1 MKPRAAAWA
10 VLRLNLTVLMGVLA
24 ALAIV
29 LVTLSAAKA
38 QTTPHIDQQRE
49 AYIDVGVA
57 TLWVEPR
64 TDRRIDKPALS
75 DPSNVRV
82 WQQSMSLR
90 QKRWLVGRLESQ
102 ALYGQ
107 KVVILEESGNWVK
120 VAVKGQPTPRNDLGY
135 PGWMPKRQLTN
146 NGALSRFERKAFVQV
161 ESPTTWLY
169 NTDKLDS
176 RFIEASY
183 ATRLPLL
190 ARRNGA
196 LKVATLHGDKWLK
209 ASDASVY
216 RSESAIPKPTGK
228 RLVKSAKRFLRLP
241 YLWAGTSGF
250 GFDCSGFTY
259 TVHRAH
265 GITIPRDTVTR
276 EQLENPKLAGGKA
289 VQRYANLRRGDLLYF
304 AYESGL
310 GYIHHVGMYVGD
322 GRMIHSPNPSRGVEI
337 VNIKRSGWIKEYAG
351 AIRYY

>member
-1 MKPRAAAWA
+1 MNPRAAGAWTA
-10 VLRLNLTVLMGVLA
+10 TRPVLKMFVGAFA

-29 LVTLSAAKA
+29 LTPTAAAGVKA
-38 QTTPHIDQQRE
+38 QSPEGRQG
-49 AYIDVGVA
+49 AYVDVGVA

-64 TDRRIDKPALS
+64 TDRPIDKPAVS
-75 DPSNVRV
+75 DPSDIRR
-82 WQQSMSLR
+82 WQRSMSLK
-90 QKRWLVGRLESQ
+90 QKRWLVGRLQTQ

-107 KVVILEESGNWVK
+107 KVVILKRSGRWVK

-135 PGWMPKRQLTN
+135 PGWMPERQLTYN
-146 NGALSRFERKAFVQV
+146 AGLSRYERRAFVQV
-161 ESPTTWLY
+161 KSPTTWLY
-169 NTDKLDS
+169 DTDKLDS
-176 RFIEASY
+176 RFIEVSY

-190 ARRNGA
+190 AKRDGA
-196 LKVATLHGDKWLK
+196 IKVATLHGDKWVK

-216 RSESAIPKPTGK
+216 ASESAIPKPTGK
-228 RLVKSAKRFLRLP
+228 RLVESAKKFLRLP

-259 TVHRAH
+259 TVYKAH
-265 GITIPRDTVTR
+265 GITLPRDTVTR
-276 EQLENPKLAGGKA
+276 AQLEDPGLVGGKA
-289 VQRYANLRRGDLLYF
+289 VRSYADLRRGDLEYF
-304 AYESGL
+304 AYEGGA

-337 VNIKRSGWIKEYAG
+337 ISIERSGLIKEYAG

>member
-1 MKPRAAAWA
+1 MGRA
-10 VLRLNLTVLMGVLA
+10 VRLNLTIFVGVLA
-24 ALAIV
+24 ALAVV
-29 LVTLSAAKA
+29 LVAVSAAKA
-38 QTTPHIDQQRE
+38 QRPQDQRE

-64 TDRRIDKPALS
+64 ADRRIDKPALS

-90 QKRWLVGRLESQ
+90 QKRWLVGRLQTQ

-120 VAVKGQPTPRNDLGY
+120 VAVKGQPTPQHPLGY
-135 PGWMPKRQLTN
+135 PGWMPKRQLTYN
-146 NGALSRFERKAFVQV
+146 AGLSRYERKAFVQV

-169 NTDKLDS
+169 NTYKLDS
-176 RFIEASY
+176 RFIEVSY

-190 ARRNGA
+190 AKRNGA
-196 LKVATLHGDKWLK
+196 VKVATLHGDKWVK
-209 ASDASVY
+209 ASGASVY
-216 RSESAIPKPTGK
+216 SSESAIPKPTGK
-228 RLVKSAKRFLRLP
+228 RLVESAKKFLRLP

-259 TVHRAH
+259 TVHKVH
-265 GITIPRDTVTR
+265 GITVPRDTVTR
-276 EQLENPKLAGGKA
+276 AQLENPELAGGKA
-289 VQRYANLRRGDLLYF
+289 VQSYADLQRGDLVYF
-304 AYESGL
+304 AYQSGA
-310 GYIHHVGMYVGD
+310 GYIHHVGMYVGE
-322 GRMIHSPNPSRGVEI
+322 GRMIHSPPNPSRGVETI
-337 VNIKRSGWIKEYAG
+337 SIKRSGLIKEYAG

>member
-1 MKPRAAAWA
+1 LKPRAAAWA
-10 VLRLNLTVLMGVLA
+10 VLRVNLTVLAGALA

-29 LVTLSAAKA
+29 LLMLSTAEA
-38 QTTPHIDQQRE
+38 QTPHTDQQRE

-64 TDRRIDKPALS
+64 TDRRIDRPAVS
-75 DPSNVRV
+75 DPSNVRL
-82 WQQSMSLR
+82 WQRSMTLR
-90 QKRWLVGRLESQ
+90 QKRWLVGRLETQ
-102 ALYGQ
+102 VLYGQ

-135 PGWMPKRQLTN
+135 PGWMPKRQLTYN
-146 NGALSRFERKAFVQV
+146 TRLSRYEREAFVQV

-190 ARRNGA
+190 TRRNGVI
-196 LKVATLHGDKWLK
+196 KVATLHGDKWLK
-209 ASDASVY
+209 ATDASVY
-216 RSESAIPKPTGK
+216 RSESAIPKPTGE
-228 RLVKSAKRFLRLP
+228 RLVQSAKKFLRLP

-259 TVHRAH
+259 TVHKAH

-276 EQLENPKLAGGKA
+276 KQLENAELAGGKA
-289 VQRYANLRRGDLLYF
+289 VQSYANLQRGDLLYF
-304 AYESGL
+304 AYESGA
-310 GYIHHVGMYVGD
+310 GYIHHVGMYVGK
-322 GRMIHSPNPSRGVEI
+322 GKMIQSPNPSRGVEI

>member
-1 MKPRAAAWA
+1 LKPRAAAWA
-10 VLRLNLTVLMGVLA
+10 VLRVNLTVLTGVLA
-24 ALAIV
+24 ALAMV
-29 LVTLSAAKA
+29 LMTLSTAKA
-38 QTTPHIDQQRE
+38 QTPHTDQQRE

-64 TDRRIDKPALS
+64 TDRRIDKPAVS
-75 DPSNVRV
+75 DPSNVRL
-82 WQQSMSLR
+82 WQRNMTLR
-90 QKRWLVGRLESQ
+90 QKRWLVGRLETQ
-102 ALYGQ
+102 VLYGQ

-135 PGWMPKRQLTN
+135 PGWMPKRQLTYN
-146 NGALSRFERKAFVQV
+146 TRLSRYEREAFVQV

-190 ARRNGA
+190 ARRSGVI
-196 LKVATLHGDKWLK
+196 KVATLHGDKWLK
-209 ASDASVY
+209 ATDASVY
-216 RSESAIPKPTGK
+216 RSESAIPKPTGE
-228 RLVKSAKRFLRLP
+228 RLVQSAKKFLRLP

-259 TVHRAH
+259 TVHKAH

-276 EQLENPKLAGGKA
+276 EQLENAELAGGKA
-289 VQRYANLRRGDLLYF
+289 VQSYANLQRGDLLYF
-304 AYESGL
+304 AYESGA
-310 GYIHHVGMYVGD
+310 GYIHHVGMYVGE
-322 GRMIHSPNPSRGVEI
+322 GKMIQSPNPSRGVEI

>member
-1 MKPRAAAWA
+1 MGRA
-10 VLRLNLTVLMGVLA
+10 VRLNLTIFVGVLA
-24 ALAIV
+24 ALAVV
-29 LVTLSAAKA
+29 LVAESAAKA
-38 QTTPHIDQQRE
+38 QRPQGQRE

-90 QKRWLVGRLESQ
+90 QKRWLVGRLQTQ

-120 VAVKGQPTPRNDLGY
+120 VAVKGQLTPRNDLGY
-135 PGWMPKRQLTN
+135 PGWMPKRQLTYN
-146 NGALSRFERKAFVQV
+146 TRLSRYEREAFVQV

-190 ARRNGA
+190 TRRNGVI
-196 LKVATLHGDKWLK
+196 KVATLHGDKWLK
-209 ASDASVY
+209 ATDASVY
-216 RSESAIPKPTGK
+216 RSESAIPKPTGE
-228 RLVKSAKRFLRLP
+228 RLVQSAKKFLRLP

-259 TVHRAH
+259 TVHKAH

-276 EQLENPKLAGGKA
+276 MQLENAELAGGKA
-289 VQRYANLRRGDLLYF
+289 VQSYANLQRGDLLYF
-304 AYESGL
+304 AYESGA
-310 GYIHHVGMYVGD
+310 GYIHHVGMYVGK
-322 GRMIHSPNPSRGVEI
+322 GKMIQSPNPSRGVEI

>member
-1 MKPRAAAWA
+1 MKSRAAAWA
-10 VLRLNLTVLMGVLA
+10 VLRVNLTVLAGVLA
-24 ALAIV
+24 ALAMV
-29 LVTLSAAKA
+29 LLTLSTAKA
-38 QTTPHIDQQRE
+38 QTPHTDQQRE
-49 AYIDVGVA
+49 AYIDVAVA

-64 TDRRIDKPALS
+64 TDRRIDKPAVS
-75 DPSNVRV
+75 DPSNVRL
-82 WQQSMSLR
+82 WQRSMTLR
-90 QKRWLVGRLESQ
+90 QKRWLVGRLETQ
-102 ALYGQ
+102 VLYGQ

-120 VAVKGQPTPRNDLGY
+120 VAVKGQLTSRNDLGY
-135 PGWMPKRQLTN
+135 PGWMPKRQLTYN
-146 NGALSRFERKAFVQV
+146 TGLSRYEREAFVQV

-190 ARRNGA
+190 ARRNGVI
-196 LKVATLHGDKWLK
+196 KVATLHGDKWLK
-209 ASDASVY
+209 ATDASVY
-216 RSESAIPKPTGK
+216 RNESAIPKTTGE
-228 RLVKSAKRFLRLP
+228 RLVESAKKFLRLP

-259 TVHRAH
+259 TVHKAH

-276 EQLENPKLAGGKA
+276 EQLENAELAGGKA
-289 VQRYANLRRGDLLYF
+289 VQSYANLQRGDLLYF
-304 AYESGL
+304 AYESGA
-310 GYIHHVGMYVGD
+310 GYIHHVGMYVGK
-322 GRMIHSPNPSRGVEI
+322 GKMIQSPNPSRGVEI

>member
-1 MKPRAAAWA
+1 
-10 VLRLNLTVLMGVLA
+10 VRLNLTIFMGVFATLA
-24 ALAIV
+24 VV
-29 LVTLSAAKA
+29 LVAVSAAKA
-38 QTTPHIDQQRE
+38 QIPQDERE

-64 TDRRIDKPALS
+64 TDRRIDQPALS
-75 DPSNVRV
+75 DPSNIRV
-82 WQQSMSLR
+82 WQRSMSLR
-90 QKRWLVGRLESQ
+90 QKRWLVGRLQTQ

-120 VAVKGQPTPRNDLGY
+120 VAVKGQPTPRHPLGY
-135 PGWMPKRQLTN
+135 PGWMPKRQLTYN
-146 NGALSRFERKAFVQV
+146 AGLSRYERKAFVQV

-169 NTDKLDS
+169 NTYKLDS
-176 RFIEASY
+176 RFIEVSY

-190 ARRNGA
+190 AKRNGA
-196 LKVATLHGDKWLK
+196 VKVATLHGDKWVK

-216 RSESAIPKPTGK
+216 SSESAIPKPTGK
-228 RLVKSAKRFLRLP
+228 RLVESAKKFLRLP

-259 TVHRAH
+259 TVHKAH

-276 EQLENPKLAGGKA
+276 EQLENAELAGGKA
-289 VQRYANLRRGDLLYF
+289 VQSYANLQRGDLLYF
-304 AYESGL
+304 AYESGA
-310 GYIHHVGMYVGD
+310 GYIHHVGMYIGE
-322 GRMIHSPNPSRGVEI
+322 GKMIQSPNPSRGVEI

>member
-1 MKPRAAAWA
+1 LKPRAAAWA
-10 VLRLNLTVLMGVLA
+10 VLRVNLTVLAGVLA
-24 ALAIV
+24 ALAMV
-29 LVTLSAAKA
+29 LLMLSTAKA
-38 QTTPHIDQQRE
+38 QTPHTDQQRE

-64 TDRRIDKPALS
+64 TDRRIDRPAVS
-75 DPSNVRV
+75 DPSNVRL
-82 WQQSMSLR
+82 WQRSMTLR
-90 QKRWLVGRLESQ
+90 QKRWLVGRLETQ
-102 ALYGQ
+102 VLYGQ

-135 PGWMPKRQLTN
+135 PGWMPKRQLTYN
-146 NGALSRFERKAFVQV
+146 TGLSRYEREAFVQV

-183 ATRLPLL
+183 ATRLPFL
-190 ARRNGA
+190 ARRNGVI
-196 LKVATLHGDKWLK
+196 KVATLHGDKWLK
-209 ASDASVY
+209 ATDASVY
-216 RSESAIPKPTGK
+216 RNESAIPKPTGE
-228 RLVKSAKRFLRLP
+228 RLVQSAKKFLRLP

-259 TVHRAH
+259 TVHKAH

-276 EQLENPKLAGGKA
+276 KQLENAELAGGKA
-289 VQRYANLRRGDLLYF
+289 VQSYANLQRGDLLYF
-304 AYESGL
+304 AYESGA
-310 GYIHHVGMYVGD
+310 GYIHHVGMYVGK
-322 GRMIHSPNPSRGVEI
+322 GKMIQSPNPSRGVEI
-337 VNIKRSGWIKEYAG
+337 VNIKRSGWIKGYAG

>member
-1 MKPRAAAWA
+1 MKPGAAAWA
-10 VLRLNLTVLMGVLA
+10 VLRLTLTALMGVLA

-75 DPSNVRV
+75 DPSNIRV
-82 WQQSMSLR
+82 WQRSMNLR
-90 QKRWLVGRLESQ
+90 QKRWLVGRLQTQ

-120 VAVKGQPTPRNDLGY
+120 VAVKGQPTPRHPLGY
-135 PGWMPKRQLTN
+135 PGWMPKGQLTYN
-146 NGALSRFERKAFVQV
+146 AGLSRYERKAFVQV

-169 NTDKLDS
+169 NTYKLDS
-176 RFIEASY
+176 RFIEVSY

-196 LKVATLHGDKWLK
+196 VKVATLHGDKWLK
-209 ASDASVY
+209 VSDASVY
-216 RSESAIPKPTGK
+216 RSETAIPKPTGK
-228 RLVKSAKRFLRLP
+228 RLVESAKKFLRLP

-259 TVHRAH
+259 TVHKAH

-276 EQLENPKLAGGKA
+276 EQLENAELAGGKA
-289 VQRYANLRRGDLLYF
+289 VQSYADLRRGDLVYF
-304 AYESGL
+304 AYEGGA
-310 GYIHHVGMYVGD
+310 GYVHHVGMYVGE
-322 GRMIHSPNPSRGVEI
+322 GRMIHSPNPSRSVEI
-337 VNIKRSGWIKEYAG
+337 IRINRSGLIQEYAG